1 MIQDGAEASLD
12 AVSFPAGANT
22 DAKQHPVS
30 CTVDGSADEPNPVD
44 PLAYIGIV
52 ASIAEV
58 VTALCADRI
67 KAMRDPG
74 LDARALGEL
83 ADVSVSF
90 AWLSLYVVTQFQP
103 TPPFLH
109 QLRFVSFINLSV
121 CFDSKFFCVST
132 NNKRATA
139 SCFCATL
146 HLTTCSVHYRKF
158 LYSLVFLGPHCS
170 LAGLL
175 VGF

>member
-1 MIQDGAEASLD
+1 M
-12 AVSFPAGANT
+12 
-22 DAKQHPVS
+22 
-30 CTVDGSADEPNPVD
+30 D

-103 TPPFLH
+103 TPLFYTN
-109 QLRFVSFINLSV
+109 FVSFHSLISAFVLIRSSSV
-121 CFDSKFFCVST
+121 FPQIIKE
-132 NNKRATA
+132 RRLLA
-139 SCFCATL
+139 SAPRCTSEHAA
-146 HLTTCSVHYRKF
+146 YIIKKF
-158 LYSLVFLGPHCS
+158 LYSLIFLEPHCS